1 MSLIVMRK
9 AAHLRPALTVL
20 SMVFLGGLYG
30 FFGVVI
36 ATPLTA
42 TIILLVQE
50 IYIQDNPREFLA

>member
-1 MSLIVMRK
+1 MRK